1 MVIAPE
7 ESRSARKRKA
17 IMQAA
22 ASLFLRQ
29 GYLDTSMDQVAALAA
44 VSKQTVYK
52 HFSDKYQLFNEIVLD
67 VGGTVDTFV
76 AALAV
81 LQETRDLERDL
92 IELGRSYISAVMQPR
107 VIQLRR
113 LVISEAV
120 RFPDVGRAYYE
131 RAPKQSLDAL
141 AKCFQ
146 RLAER
151 GFLHVEEP
159 MLAAYHF
166 AYLVLAMPQDRA
178 LLRGEDEPCT
188 AAELEHLADAAVRV
202 FLKAYKTPGTGN
214 RVMAELD

>member
-1 MVIAPE
+1 MPPMTIAIE
-7 ESRSARKRKA
+7 ETRSARKRKA

-52 HFSDKYQLFNEIVLD
+52 HFSDKYQLFSEIVLD
-67 VGGTVDTFV
+67 VEGTVDPFV
-76 AALAV
+76 AALAE

-92 IELGRSYISAVMQPR
+92 HVLARSYITSVMQPH

-120 RFPDVGRAYYE
+120 RFPDIGRAYYE
-131 RAPKQSLDAL
+131 RAPRQSLEAL
-141 AKCFQ
+141 ANCFR

-151 GFLHVEEP
+151 GLLQVEEP
-159 MLAAYHF
+159 MFAAYHF

-178 LLRGEDEPCT
+178 LLRGEDEPFT
-188 AAELEHLADAAVRV
+188 LAELEHFADAAVNV
-202 FLKAYKTPGTGN
+202 FLKAYKTASA
-214 RVMAELD
+214 RQ